1 LIKKRSSQKY
11 ETIFFL
17 FDSYNVVADKKR
29 CHQLAMYV
37 IFKEPLKMLSDN
49 PTSSMKG
56 QETTDLIAKLP
67 TTFAE
72 TMANML
78 LLHVLKANSWY
89 VGAMTNWTG
98 VN

>member
-1 LIKKRSSQKY
+1 
-11 ETIFFL
+11 
-17 FDSYNVVADKKR
+17 
-29 CHQLAMYV
+29 
-37 IFKEPLKMLSDN
+37 MLSDN
-49 PTSSMKG
+49 PTSYMKG

-72 TMANML
+72 TVANML

>member
-1 LIKKRSSQKY
+1 MSQKY

-17 FDSYNVVADKKR
+17 FDNYNVVADKKSDATNWR
-29 CHQLAMYV
+29 YMSSL
-37 IFKEPLKMLSDN
+37 KNRPKMLSDN
-49 PTSSMKG
+49 PTSYMKG

-72 TMANML
+72 TVANML